1 MNDDVLVINTT
12 PTRVVDKSLTVF
24 PNFDD
29 SNKVLLDKLEDFD
42 IEEIGK
48 PEINSFIKKMKRAM
62 IDNNGLGLSAN
73 QCGYKF
79 RMFVMGSEE
88 QQITCINPKII
99 KTYGNPVK
107 MREGCLSY
115 PGMYLYVP
123 RYEKIDAEYYD
134 ETGKLCRD
142 TFDGITSQVYQ
153 HELDHMN
160 GIVYTEHVGPL
171 ALKLAKDRQNKLMQ
185 KVKKYVLSSGDN
197 NGK

>member
-29 SNKVLLDKLEDFD
+29 SNKVLLEKLQDFD

-48 PEINSFIKKMKRAM
+48 PEINSFKKMKRAM